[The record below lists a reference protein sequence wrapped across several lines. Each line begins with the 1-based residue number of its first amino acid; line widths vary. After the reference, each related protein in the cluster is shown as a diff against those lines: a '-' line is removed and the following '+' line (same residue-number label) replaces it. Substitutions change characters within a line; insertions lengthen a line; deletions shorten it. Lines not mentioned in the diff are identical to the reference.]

1 MFDADD
7 FTVQTQDQC
16 RYFEHYFSLM
26 CVCLDVK
33 DKTYFVKHVHVVFH
47 ICWYRLHIERTH
59 RSCATIQTSC
69 IRFLYLGVYYS

>member
-7 FTVQTQDQC
+7 FTGQTQDQC

-33 DKTYFVKHVHVVFH
+33 DKTYFVKHVHDVFH
-47 ICWYRLHIERTH
+47 IC
-59 RSCATIQTSC
+59 
-69 IRFLYLGVYYS
+69 